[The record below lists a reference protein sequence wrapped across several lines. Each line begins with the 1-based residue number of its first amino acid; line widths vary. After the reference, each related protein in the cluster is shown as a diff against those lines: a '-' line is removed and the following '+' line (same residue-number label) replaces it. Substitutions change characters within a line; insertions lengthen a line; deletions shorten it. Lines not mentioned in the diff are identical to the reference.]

1 MQWVDYDI
9 SSQLRGNARQYP
21 EYGQIIKPFF
31 DNMVQAGLSASAPE
45 ELYKAFQRL
54 NLQHV
59 VKYDYFAHQRDE
71 LQSQITTWSTTGM
84 VTALEVAYLRLGMAK
99 NWAQAKCMAAG
110 DKEKIQELHAQGLRT
125 ETLFCVILAQGS

>member
-21 EYGQIIKPFF
+21 QYGQIIKSFF
-31 DNMVQAGLSASAPE
+31 DNMEQAGLSASAPE

-59 VKYDYFAHQRDE
+59 VKYDYLAHQRDE

-84 VTALEVAYLRLGMAK
+84 VAALAVAYLRLGMAT
-99 NWAQAKCMAAG
+99 NWAEAKYMSTR

-125 ETLFCVILAQGS
+125 ETLFCVIVAQNL